1 MAENEEEV
9 QQPEKPVKKK
19 KSSGGGLSLPV
30 MIAIGVGTL
39 VIIVVVILFAIS
51 YMVNNIMDQRI
62 GELATDSSGV
72 TQHADKP
79 KEKGNDAREEI
90 EKTWQELEEEEYF
103 GDQKG
108 VKYMETGRIITNP
121 KLSEKFAVIN
131 LGLSYREKVGE
142 EESSEESADAPDA
155 KALKMEAQIKSIL
168 NNMIGSMTEEEIQ
181 HQRQNLS
188 TIVKEKLTPLFK
200 KNKMFLREVLI
211 VEFIIQS

>member
-1 MAENEEEV
+1 
-9 QQPEKPVKKK
+9 
-19 KSSGGGLSLPV
+19 
-30 MIAIGVGTL
+30 
-39 VIIVVVILFAIS
+39 
-51 YMVNNIMDQRI
+51 
-62 GELATDSSGV
+62 
-72 TQHADKP
+72 
-79 KEKGNDAREEI
+79 
-90 EKTWQELEEEEYF
+90 
-103 GDQKG
+103 
-108 VKYMETGRIITNP
+108 METGRIITNP